1 MQKKKDELKNSNL
14 IGQPEL
20 NIGLCG
26 HVDHGKTTLLERLS
40 GKWADTHSEEIK
52 RGITIRL
59 GYADTVF
66 RKCDEC
72 DLYTVKEK
80 CPKCNK
86 ETQPVRKLSFVDAP
100 GHESLMATML
110 SGATLMDAALLL
122 VAANENCPQPQTREH
137 LMALKIIGI
146 KTIIVVQNKVDLFKI
161 LKQKNP
167 YLFRAKNVLTA
178 QDLIKGFLD
187 AFLQSQ
193 EETLFGDFIEGLAI
207 FVCDKVYGAK
217 KSELTGID
225 LEFEKDGVIYV
236 VEIKAGWNWGNSS
249 QIRQLKINFAN
260 AKKLMLAKTGKK
272 VIAVN
277 GCCFGKDNKPDK
289 GGYLKLC
296 GQQFWEL
303 ISGDEKLYIDIVEP
317 IGYEAREKNEEFA
330 ENYAQI
336 INKLTLEFSQKF
348 CDDGKINWEKLVE
361 YNSGFKRIIKK
372 IKI

>member
-1 MQKKKDELKNSNL
+1 MKKFNL
-14 IGQPEL
+14 QEIYKYAEKHISIFHQR
-20 NIGLCG
+20 
-26 HVDHGKTTLLERLS
+26 RL
-40 GKWADTHSEEIK
+40 D
-52 RGITIRL
+52 
-59 GYADTVF
+59 Y
-66 RKCDEC
+66 
-72 DLYTVKEK
+72 
-80 CPKCNK
+80 
-86 ETQPVRKLSFVDAP
+86 
-100 GHESLMATML
+100 
-110 SGATLMDAALLL
+110 
-122 VAANENCPQPQTREH
+122 
-137 LMALKIIGI
+137 
-146 KTIIVVQNKVDLFKI
+146 VQNKVDLFKI

-249 QIRQLKINFAN
+249 QIRQLNINFAS
-260 AKKLMLAKTGKK
+260 AKKMMRARTGKK

-289 GGYLKLC
+289 GVYLKLC

-317 IGYEAREKNEEFA
+317 IGYEAREKNEKFA

-348 CDDGKINWEKLVE
+348 CENGKINWKKLVE
-361 YNSGFKRIIKK
+361 YNSGFKKIIKK
-372 IKI
+372 

>member
-1 MQKKKDELKNSNL
+1 MKFNL
-14 IGQPEL
+14 QEIYEYAEKYISIFHQR
-20 NIGLCG
+20 
-26 HVDHGKTTLLERLS
+26 RL
-40 GKWADTHSEEIK
+40 D
-52 RGITIRL
+52 
-59 GYADTVF
+59 Y
-66 RKCDEC
+66 
-72 DLYTVKEK
+72 
-80 CPKCNK
+80 
-86 ETQPVRKLSFVDAP
+86 
-100 GHESLMATML
+100 
-110 SGATLMDAALLL
+110 
-122 VAANENCPQPQTREH
+122 
-137 LMALKIIGI
+137 
-146 KTIIVVQNKVDLFKI
+146 VQNKVDLLKI

-225 LEFEKDGVIYV
+225 LEFEKDGVIYII
-236 VEIKAGWNWGNSS
+236 EIKAGWNWGNSS
-249 QIRQLKINFAN
+249 QIRQLKINFES
-260 AKKLMLAKTGKK
+260 AKKLLLAKTGKK
-272 VIAVN
+272 VVAIN

-296 GQQFWEL
+296 GQRFWKL
-303 ISGDEKLYIDIVEP
+303 ISGNEKLYINIVEP
-317 IGYEAREKNEEFA
+317 IGYKAREKNEEFA

-361 YNSGFKRIIKK
+361 YNSGFAKAIKK
-372 IKI
+372 

>member
-1 MQKKKDELKNSNL
+1 MKKINLQEIYEYVEKHISIFHQKR
-14 IGQPEL
+14 L
-20 NIGLCG
+20 N
-26 HVDHGKTTLLERLS
+26 
-40 GKWADTHSEEIK
+40 
-52 RGITIRL
+52 
-59 GYADTVF
+59 Y
-66 RKCDEC
+66 
-72 DLYTVKEK
+72 
-80 CPKCNK
+80 
-86 ETQPVRKLSFVDAP
+86 
-100 GHESLMATML
+100 
-110 SGATLMDAALLL
+110 
-122 VAANENCPQPQTREH
+122 
-137 LMALKIIGI
+137 
-146 KTIIVVQNKVDLFKI
+146 VQNKIDLLKI

-167 YLFRAKNVLTA
+167 YLFRAKNMLTA

-249 QIRQLKINFAN
+249 QIRQLKINFEN
-260 AKKLMLAKTGKK
+260 AKKLLRAKTGRKI
-272 VIAVN
+272 IAVN

-296 GQQFWEL
+296 GQRFWEL
-303 ISGDEKLYIDIVEP
+303 ISGNEKLYIDIIEP
-317 IGYEAREKNEEFA
+317 IGYRAREKNEEFA

-348 CDDGKINWEKLVE
+348 FDDGKINWEKLVE
-361 YNSGFKRIIKK
+361 YNSGFEKIIKK
-372 IKI
+372 

>member
-1 MQKKKDELKNSNL
+1 MKKFNL
-14 IGQPEL
+14 QEVYEYVEKHISIFHQR
-20 NIGLCG
+20 
-26 HVDHGKTTLLERLS
+26 RL
-40 GKWADTHSEEIK
+40 D
-52 RGITIRL
+52 
-59 GYADTVF
+59 Y
-66 RKCDEC
+66 
-72 DLYTVKEK
+72 
-80 CPKCNK
+80 
-86 ETQPVRKLSFVDAP
+86 
-100 GHESLMATML
+100 
-110 SGATLMDAALLL
+110 
-122 VAANENCPQPQTREH
+122 
-137 LMALKIIGI
+137 
-146 KTIIVVQNKVDLFKI
+146 VQNKIDLLKI

-193 EETLFGDFIEGLAI
+193 EETLFGGFIEGLAI

-225 LEFEKDGVIYV
+225 LEFEKDEVIYI

-249 QIRQLKINFAN
+249 QIRQLNINFAS
-260 AKKLMLAKTGKK
+260 AKKFMRTKTGKK
-272 VIAVN
+272 VVAVN

-296 GQQFWEL
+296 GKQFWEL

-317 IGYEAREKNEEFA
+317 IGYKAREKNEEFA

-361 YNSGFKRIIKK
+361 YNSGFKKIIKK
-372 IKI
+372 